1 MSKYVMFCGM
11 SFAGKNEY
19 RQMSVDYLIQERK
32 VAPELISIVDDP
44 KSTEFGEKI
53 VRFDRVEDKINNTV
67 SGALYISASC
77 NIYNNLISTA
87 LENNQYIFCKG
98 GFPEVVGY
106 QGAVCQDQGF
116 SWEMV
121 KKHYTD
127 QVQTTHKTVQF
138 PDIIFIC
145 VNSFSRSQVMA
156 KCSNSKSWEAKM
168 TVEEYD
174 HYSNKMRE
182 TYKIIAADREFTA
195 KTKVLLIDPMDCTFA
210 KTWESQ
216 IKPEIDQLMGLVTET
231 CDYY

>member
-19 RQMSVDYLIQERK
+19 RKMSVDYLMQERK

-53 VRFDRVEDKINNTV
+53 VQFDRVEDKINNTV
-67 SGALYISASC
+67 SGALYVSASC
-77 NIYNNLISTA
+77 DIYDNLISSA

-98 GFPEVVGY
+98 GFPEVIGY
-106 QGAVCQDQGF
+106 QGTVCEDQGF
-116 SWEMV
+116 SWEML
-121 KKHYTD
+121 KRHYTD
-127 QVQTTHKTVQF
+127 QVQTTLKTVQF

-145 VNSFSRSQVMA
+145 VDSFTRSQIMA

-174 HYSNKMRE
+174 HYSNKMRA
-182 TYKIIAADREFTA
+182 TYEIMAADHEFTE
-195 KTKVLLIDPMDCTFA
+195 KTKVLLIDPMDCTLA

-231 CDYY
+231 CDF

>member
-53 VRFDRVEDKINNTV
+53 VQFDRVEDKINNTV
-67 SGALYISASC
+67 SGALYVSASC
-77 NIYNNLISTA
+77 NIYDNLISSA

-98 GFPEVVGY
+98 GFPEVIGY

-116 SWEMV
+116 SWEML

-127 QVQTTHKTVQF
+127 MVQTTHKTVQF

-145 VNSFSRSQVMA
+145 VNSFSRAQIMA

-195 KTKVLLIDPMDCTFA
+195 KTKVLLIDPMDYTLA

-231 CDYY
+231 CDF

>member
-1 MSKYVMFCGM
+1 MFCGM

-19 RQMSVDYLIQERK
+19 RQMSVDYLMQKRNVKE
-32 VAPELISIVDDP
+32 ELISIVDDR

-53 VRFDRVEDKINNTV
+53 VQFDRVEDKINNTV

-77 NIYNNLISTA
+77 NIYDNLISSA
-87 LENNQYIFCKG
+87 LENHQYIFCKG
-98 GFPEVVGY
+98 GFPEVIGY
-106 QGAVCQDQGF
+106 QGAVCGDQGF
-116 SWEMV
+116 SWEML
-121 KKHYTD
+121 KRHYTD

-145 VNSFSRSQVMA
+145 VNSFTRSQIIA

-182 TYKIIAADREFTA
+182 TYKLIAADREFTA
-195 KTKVLLIDPMDCTFA
+195 KTKILLIDPMDCTVA

-216 IKPEIDQLMGLVTET
+216 IKPEIDQLMG
-231 CDYY
+231 